1 MGVAERFDT
10 LSAALEGEGAGMS
23 RWRKFTI

>member
-1 MGVAERFDT
+1 MERFDA
-10 LSAALEGEGAGMS
+10 LSGALEGEAAEMS